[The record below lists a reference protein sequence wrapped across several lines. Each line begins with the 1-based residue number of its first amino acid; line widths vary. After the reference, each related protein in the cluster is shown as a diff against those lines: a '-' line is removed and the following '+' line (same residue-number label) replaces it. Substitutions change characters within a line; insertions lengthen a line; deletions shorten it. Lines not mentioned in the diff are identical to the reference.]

1 MYKELGEEMVGEGE
15 CMAKGE
21 DISGAE
27 TERNKDGRVEEGD
40 RMGMGRR
47 RIGGWL
53 GWQSCSVTT
62 LLLPLI
68 NSPRF
73 CRSYH
78 CRWRGTARRGWLL

>member
-1 MYKELGEEMVGEGE
+1 MGEVYGD
-15 CMAKGE
+15 
-21 DISGAE
+21 DISWK
-27 TERNKDGRVEEGD
+27 EREDGNKDGRVEEGD

-47 RIGGWL
+47 RIGWL

-78 CRWRGTARRGWLL
+78 CQGSKGVVALSHAL